1 VAILETGFTASVN
14 AWGKRLASTAQVRN
28 NSKFRDAFRLLHAL
42 IQYMRTNDDGQPLLL
57 TIPEAAHRLGVGRTT
72 VYELTSAGELEVVHI
87 GRCARIPTA
96 ALDAFVE
103 RIRDQSVTKR

>member
-14 AWGKRLASTAQVRN
+14 AWGKRLASTAPVRN

-57 TIPEAAHRLGVGRTT
+57 TIPQAAHRLGVGRTT
-72 VYELTSAGELEVVHI
+72 LYDLYELTNAGELEVVHI
-87 GRCARIPTA
+87 GRCARIPQPRSMPPSNA
-96 ALDAFVE
+96 
-103 RIRDQSVTKR
+103 SVIDR

>member
-1 VAILETGFTASVN
+1 MTA
-14 AWGKRLASTAQVRN
+14 
-28 NSKFRDAFRLLHAL
+28 
-42 IQYMRTNDDGQPLLL
+42 NDDGQQLLL
-57 TIPEAAHRLGVGRTT
+57 TIPQAAQRLGVGRTT

>member
-14 AWGKRLASTAQVRN
+14 AWGKRLASTAPVRN

-57 TIPEAAHRLGVGRTT
+57 TIPQAAHRLGVGRTT
-72 VYELTSAGELEVVHI
+72 LYELTNAGELEVGHI
-87 GRCARIPTA
+87 GRCARIPQPRSMPPSNA
-96 ALDAFVE
+96 
-103 RIRDQSVTKR
+103 SVIDR